1 MAGVTLEFAQFGHF
15 DSFDIIR
22 SLTSMASTPDSAL
35 PSPIVTGLKTMYYVD
50 TSVVEGLTYYFKVR
64 VHRGLESFVSDEIAV
79 DAIPG
84 ITVSFMNFEGI
95 RFDELNEWLSFGGAS
110 ITNSQSR
117 FGAKSLDLA
126 GTATGKYIATT
137 NIDSFNFKADDFSIE
152 HSVKLLSNN
161 NFHTFLSKRTDN
173 GLNESFCYF
182 YFGGSIYFDYTTNG
196 STVKQF
202 VTPFLVA
209 TGVWYDMQLIRSGA
223 ELKLAVNGT
232 QLSTFNIGG
241 DSIYTSTTRVVVG
254 QLNAVLAGGY
264 LNGYID
270 ELRVTKGYAR
280 KIATKTEPFVFTG

>member
-1 MAGVTLEFAQFGHF
+1 MTGIVLEFAQFGDF
-15 DSFDIIR
+15 DSFDVIR
-22 SLTSMASTPDSAL
+22 SETSMVSAPDHRL
-35 PSPIVTGLKTMYYVD
+35 PEPIVTSLTTMFYAD
-50 TSVVEGLTYYFKVR
+50 IAVVEGATYYYKVR
-64 VHRGLESFVSDEIAV
+64 VWRGSEFSVSDEIAV
-79 DAIPG
+79 EAIPG
-84 ITVSFMNFEGI
+84 ITISFMNFEGV

-126 GTATGKYIATT
+126 GAATGKYIATT

-182 YFGGSIYFDYTTNG
+182 YFGGNIYFDYTTNG

-202 VTPFLVA
+202 ITPFLMA
-209 TGVWYDMQLIRSGA
+209 TDVWYDMHLIREGS
-223 ELKLAVNGT
+223 ELTLAVNGMH
-232 QLSTFNIGG
+232 LSTFNIGE
-241 DSIYTSTTRVVVG
+241 DSIYTSTNRVVIG

-270 ELRVTKGYAR
+270 ELRVTEGYAR
-280 KIATKTEPFVFTG
+280 KIVAKTEPFVFTG